1 VAWEEVC
8 RPKDASGLGI
18 KNLKIQNQCLLLKFT
33 DKVLSGARVPLNDW
47 CFRGSNPDLIPSPAS
62 LVYLGHVYN
71 STLDLLRSHSRVH
84 VGNDILTA
92 FWLD

>member
-8 RPKDASGLGI
+8 HPKDASGLGI
-18 KNLKIQNQCLLLKFT
+18 KNLKIQKQLLLKLA

-47 CFRGSNPDLIPSPAS
+47 CFRCSNPNLIPSPAS
-62 LVYLGHVYN
+62 PVYLGHVYN
-71 STLDLLRSHSRVH
+71 SALDLFRSHSHVH
-84 VGNDILTA
+84 VGNDRLTT